1 MTEGEDSSR
10 TEGSE
15 SDARDDG
22 TSMTRGVE
30 RIGRGGGGG
39 GKIPKP
45 SHEISEIFSDI
56 SHEIFEISARPAG
69 SAAGGGS
76 GGGSGGSGGGG
87 VRGCGGGGVIGR
99 GG

>member
-1 MTEGEDSSR
+1 MAEGEGSECA
-10 TEGSE
+10 EGSE

-39 GKIPKP
+39 GRIPKP
-45 SHEISEIFSDI
+45 SHEISEIFSEIFSDI
-56 SHEIFEISARPAG
+56 SHEISEISARPVG
-69 SAAGGGS
+69 MSAAGGGS

-87 VRGCGGGGVIGR
+87 VIGR